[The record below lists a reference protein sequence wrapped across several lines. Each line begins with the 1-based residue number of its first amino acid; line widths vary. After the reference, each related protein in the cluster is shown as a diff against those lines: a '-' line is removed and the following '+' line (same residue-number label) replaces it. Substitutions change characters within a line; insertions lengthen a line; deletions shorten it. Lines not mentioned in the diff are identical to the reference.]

1 MTYVNIIICW
11 ANFTLCI
18 FSCAIYFSGV
28 YNCPFSLTRVF
39 FLFCFF
45 INNSS
50 HIPHRK
56 WKAPLKNILYLVKC
70 IRSSISSVFVFVW
83 KFPEWIFPV
92 LMWAGFSLGLLHCCH
107 LEISL
112 HCHPRT
118 FFCFSSVFDAVSRIP
133 YILLSWFMSTWYFV
147 LEILDWESFPSE
159 FWRN

>member
-1 MTYVNIIICW
+1 MLILLSAEPIS
-11 ANFTLCI
+11 LCVYFPVLFI
-18 FSCAIYFSGV
+18 FLEFITALFYWPG
-28 YNCPFSLTRVF
+28 F
-39 FLFCFF
+39 FFF